1 MEPKYFAIRLTL
13 TYPDGNIVERYH
25 TGGKGNGAFANLY
38 EEHQVKRILGQ
49 YAGGAET
56 LQYVGSAWERTRKA
70 EAVEVL
76 FK

>member
-1 MEPKYFAIRLTL
+1 MEPKYFAIKITC
-13 TYPDGNIVERYH
+13 TYKDGNVVESYH

-56 LQYVGSAWERTRKA
+56 LQYEGQAWELTRKA
-70 EAVEVL
+70 EAVEVV